1 MRIAVVGGGISGLS
15 AAYRLLEARPDCEVT
30 LFEHSARLGGVVESR
45 LHQGVLCELGPDS
58 MLRKPALMRLI
69 GDLNLD
75 TEVVETQEPARRA
88 LVVRAGR
95 LFPIPEGFYLLAPG
109 RLGPFLRSPLISLR
123 GKLRMAL
130 DLVLPAR
137 GADAPEE
144 SLAQFVVRR
153 LGRECLQR
161 LAQPLV
167 AGITT
172 ADPEQLSVA
181 AVFPQLV
188 RMERRHRSLLMA
200 MRARSAESPASGARY
215 GLFVSFAGGM
225 SRLVDRLG
233 QALEAHPR
241 FHLQRLRAV
250 TALTREPG
258 PASSSRSD
266 SGFVLQTS
274 QGPWAADRVVLAL
287 PAPRLA
293 TLVHDLD
300 SELARQLSMIPY
312 ASVATVTL
320 AWPRAACRAYP
331 QAAGFVVPA
340 VESSGVIA
348 ATFVDR
354 KFAHRAPSD
363 QIVVRAFIGG
373 ALDASALDAD
383 DQALSQLAAREL
395 ARLLGIDR
403 APLWSVVAR
412 HPSSMP
418 QYTLGHRE
426 RVAALRS
433 RLTALPGLALLG
445 NGFDGIGIGDLCAAS
460 DRLAE
465 AWQG

>member
-15 AAYRLLEARPDCEVT
+15 AAYRLLEARPDCDVT
-30 LFEHSARLGGVVESR
+30 LFEQSARLGGVVESR

-69 GDLNLD
+69 GDLDLD
-75 TEVVETQEPARRA
+75 AEVVETQEPARRA

-95 LFPIPEGFYLLAPG
+95 LLPIPEGFYLLAPG

-172 ADPEQLSVA
+172 ADPELLSVA

-188 RMERRHRSLLMA
+188 QMERRHRSLLMA

-225 SRLVDRLG
+225 SRLVERLG
-233 QALEAHPR
+233 QALDAHPR

-250 TALTREPG
+250 TALTREPRT
-258 PASSSRSD
+258 ATS
-266 SGFVLQTS
+266 FVLQTS

-293 TLVHDLD
+293 TLVLDLD
-300 SELARQLSMIPY
+300 SALARQLGMIPY

-320 AWPRAACRAYP
+320 AWPRAACSAYP

-340 VESSGVIA
+340 VESRGVIA

-383 DQALSQLAAREL
+383 DQALSQLASREL

-403 APLWSVVAR
+403 EPLWSVVAR

-426 RVAALRS
+426 RVAALQS

-445 NGFDGIGIGDLCAAS
+445 NGFDGIGLGDLCAAS

-465 AWQG
+465 AWRV